1 MRHHTCF
8 FYRLLE
14 SFSTWKFKRV
24 LTSKVLAAK
33 GVEYSIM
40 PLLKSKGV
48 CLLFSDVEEWSN
60 DYGLKYFF

>member
-1 MRHHTCF
+1 
-8 FYRLLE
+8 
-14 SFSTWKFKRV
+14 
-24 LTSKVLAAK
+24 
-33 GVEYSIM
+33 M